1 MELAGVD
8 EELMLFV
15 EEGTLDFGERLWFS
29 EWSIELALRLV
40 FMEVDMF
47 LWEVDKW
54 WVMTGV
60 DDSS

>member
-29 EWSIELALRLV
+29 E
-40 FMEVDMF
+40 
-47 LWEVDKW
+47 
-54 WVMTGV
+54 
-60 DDSS
+60 